1 MRYCIISTQ
10 TMPTITPYG
19 AQAAAP
25 QPAPLRPRALPPR
38 SPSSRTAWW
47 WGAAVILV
55 VAGAVVWWQ
64 REVFVP
70 ALRKAPTTP
79 GVRTVAASTGSLEKS
94 VRIAGVTGAER
105 FAVLMAPQMR
115 GSRQGRGS
123 QEFNLVLQRVAPAGA
138 LVKKGDEVAEFDR
151 QYILQRMEDFKASV
165 DQHSR
170 NVTRLKANLMVSR
183 AAYQQLVI
191 RARGQMEK
199 AALDLKKAPILSAIQ
214 AEKYRLDYEEA
225 SESYKETA
233 GRSTNV
239 EISEGAAVRR
249 AELDYRQTQ
258 LEYSRAERHV
268 NTLLVRAPMNGM
280 VVMQSI
286 RRGGEQAQIQAG
298 DQIGAGQTYMR
309 IVDLSDMIVNANVN
323 QVDAQH
329 VRLGME
335 ARIRFD
341 AYPELELPAQVVSV
355 GAFAIQTGWRGSFVR
370 SVPIRLKLDRT
381 DPRVIPDLSVS
392 ADLLMERAEDVTIV
406 PREAV
411 FGSDG
416 EYFAFV
422 QAGGGKW
429 DKRAVEVALENP
441 TAVAVAS
448 GVNPG
453 DVLAAEV
460 PPSYAVATDTH

>member
-1 MRYCIISTQ
+1 
-10 TMPTITPYG
+10 MPTITPYG

-25 QPAPLRPRALPPR
+25 EPEPPQLRPRTVPPP

-47 WGAAVILV
+47 WGAAAILV
-55 VAGAVVWWQ
+55 AAGAAGWWQ
-64 REVFVP
+64 REAFAP
-70 ALRKAPTTP
+70 ASRKAPGAP
-79 GVRTVAASTGSLEKS
+79 AVRTVAASSGSLEKS
-94 VRIAGVTGAER
+94 VRVTGVTGAER

-115 GSRQGRGS
+115 GSRQGRSGH
-123 QEFNLVLQRVAPAGA
+123 EFNLVLQRVVRAGA

-151 QYILQRMEDFKASV
+151 QYILQRMQDFKASV

-191 RARGQMEK
+191 RAKGQMEK
-199 AALDLKKAPILSAIQ
+199 AALDLKKIPILSANQ

-233 GRSTNV
+233 GRSNNV

-249 AELDYRQTQ
+249 AELDYKQTQ

-268 NTLLVRAPMNGM
+268 NTLLVHAPINGM
-280 VVMQSI
+280 VVMETI
-286 RRGGEQAQIQAG
+286 RRGGEQSQIQAG
-298 DQIGAGQTYMR
+298 DQVGAGQTYMR
-309 IVDLSDMIVNANVN
+309 IVDLSDMIVNANMN

-335 ARIRFD
+335 ARIHFD
-341 AYPELELPAQVVSV
+341 AYPELELPAQVVAV
-355 GAFAIQTGWRGSFVR
+355 GAFAVQTGWRGSYVR
-370 SVPIRLKLDRT
+370 SVPVRLKLDHT

-392 ADLLMERAEDVTIV
+392 ADLLVERAEDVTIV

-411 FGSDG
+411 FGSEG
-416 EYFAFV
+416 EHYAFV
-422 QAGGGKW
+422 QAAGGKW
-429 DKRAVEVALENP
+429 DKRPVEVTLENS

-460 PPSYAVATDTH
+460 PPAHAVATDSH